1 MIGAVLTAL
10 TGGAFLAA
18 LAAGLKTAL
27 ISGLISGGLNVAF
40 YMGGAILKG
49 EKTSFSDVMSSFGD
63 GLASGFM
70 FGGFFSG
77 VSMAFG
83 SGLRFAVAKSP
94 QLAQKFISNG
104 KINEFL
110 LKRMV
115 PAGAKNSFV
124 PSARI
129 SEGYKYDIRISKL
142 FGNSTKFQLK
152 WHSVDKMWTV
162 ASNSGSGWT
171 AQIKFGNRYL
181 TTLGTMVR
189 NNKQNI
195 AHIPIV
201 PWPWW

>member
-1 MIGAVLTAL
+1 M
-10 TGGAFLAA
+10 
-18 LAAGLKTAL
+18 AAGLNTAL

-70 FGGFFSG
+70 FGVFFG

-83 SGLRFAVAKSP
+83 SGLRFVVAKSP

-129 SEGYKYDIRISKL
+129 SEGY
-142 FGNSTKFQLK
+142 
-152 WHSVDKMWTV
+152 
-162 ASNSGSGWT
+162 
-171 AQIKFGNRYL
+171 
-181 TTLGTMVR
+181 
-189 NNKQNI
+189 
-195 AHIPIV
+195 
-201 PWPWW
+201 